1 MSLNYPTPT
10 FTKNDRKANII
21 IWSVSLI
28 VFIAVVVL
36 HEIKLDIKLGFDPH
50 IFAEINAKLKAK
62 FIINTKMISLVLKI
76 VPFIV

>member
-1 MSLNYPTPT
+1 MRAIRKKRIVVNRNGGNSVTP
-10 FTKNDRKANII
+10 
-21 IWSVSLI
+21 
-28 VFIAVVVL
+28 
-36 HEIKLDIKLGFDPH
+36 